1 MTAPPMTALSRAAL
15 SSGAIVARHAELTVR
30 PVEILQIG
38 EGVFLRGFVD
48 WMVDVANEK
57 GVFGGGVAV
66 AAPRRHD
73 HPPALA
79 AQEGLYTVLLRGREN
94 GADVDERRVVAAVQ
108 AALDPYADWSEMLR
122 LAASPALRFLVSN
135 TTEAGIVDVPEAY
148 DAAACPDSFPAKVA
162 ALLKARFD
170 ALGGAAAPG
179 LIVLPCELIEGNG
192 ATLRRIVLDHAKRWG
207 FDAASVAWIGDRCRF
222 FDTLVDR
229 IVPGFPR
236 VEAEGLFA
244 EWGYR
249 DPLAIVAEPFHLWVI
264 EAPTEI
270 AEALPLGKAGANVVW
285 TDDIRPYRERKVR
298 LLNGT
303 HTASALAAFL
313 AGLDTVGEMV
323 ADPQFSRALHR
334 IVFDEIA
341 PYAPLPETERL
352 GYARSVLERF
362 ANPFIRHELISIAF
376 NSVSK
381 WRVRILPTIRDA
393 LADGKRAPPLLA
405 FSLAALLWFYR
416 GRKEGE
422 DFLGRRRQGD
432 YPIRDEPHV
441 LAIVSEAWALEPAV
455 GSGAVAARLM
465 ADQRLWG
472 ADLTAIG
479 NLAAEALASFEAI
492 ERRGVRAAL
501 ELRLAS
507 AGA

>member
-1 MTAPPMTALSRAAL
+1 MTALSRAAL
-15 SSGAIVARHAELTVR
+15 SSGAIVVRHADPASR
-30 PVEILQIG
+30 PIEILQIG
-38 EGVFLRGFVD
+38 EGVFMRGFVD

-57 GVFGGGVAV
+57 GVYGGGVVV

-73 HPPALA
+73 HPPALQ
-79 AQEGLYTVLLRGREN
+79 AQEGLYTVLLRGRDN
-94 GADVDERRVVAAVQ
+94 GADVAERRVVATVQ
-108 AALDPYADWSEMLR
+108 AAFDPYAQWAEMLR
-122 LAASPALRFLVSN
+122 LAASPALKFLISN

-148 DAAACPDSFPAKVA
+148 DPKACPESFPAKVA
-162 ALLKARFD
+162 CLLKARFD
-170 ALGGAAAPG
+170 ALGGPAAPG
-179 LIVLPCELIEGNG
+179 LIVLPCELIENNG
-192 ATLRRIVLDHAKRWG
+192 ATLRRIVMAHAERWS
-207 FDAASVAWIGDRCRF
+207 FDAAAVAWIANACPF
-222 FDTLVDR
+222 YDTLVDR

-236 VEAEGLFA
+236 DEAESLFA

-264 EAPTEI
+264 EAPAEV
-270 AEALPLGKAGANVVW
+270 AEALPLARAGANVLW
-285 TDDIRPYRERKVR
+285 TEDIRPYRERKVR

-323 ADPQFSRALHR
+323 ADPQFSRALNR

-341 PYAPLPETERL
+341 PYVPLPEAERL

-362 ANPFIRHELISIAF
+362 GNPFIRHELISIAF

-381 WRVRILPTIRDA
+381 WRVRILPTIRET
-393 LADGKRAPPLLA
+393 LTDGKSASPLLS

-422 DFLGRRRQGD
+422 GFVGKRAKGN

-441 LAIVSEAWALEPAV
+441 LAIVAEAWALEPAI
-455 GSGAVAARLM
+455 GAGAVAARLM
-465 ADQRLWG
+465 SDRRLWG
-472 ADLTAIG
+472 ADLTTIG
-479 NLAAEALASFEAI
+479 NLATEALASFEAI
-492 ERRGVRAAL
+492 ERHGVRAAL
-501 ELRLAS
+501 EDRLS
-507 AGA
+507 PAGAG

>member
-1 MTAPPMTALSRAAL
+1 MTALSRAAL
-15 SSGAIVARHAELTVR
+15 ASGAIAARHGEPSSR

-38 EGVFLRGFVD
+38 EGVFMRGFVD

-57 GVFGGGVAV
+57 GVYAGGVVV

-73 HPPALA
+73 HPPALQ
-79 AQEGLYTVLLRGREN
+79 AQEGLYTVLLRGRED
-94 GADVDERRVVAAVQ
+94 GADVAERRVVTTVQ
-108 AALDPYADWSEMLR
+108 AALDPYAQWDIMLR
-122 LAASPALRFLVSN
+122 LAASPALKFVISN

-148 DAAACPDSFPAKVA
+148 EPATCPDSFPAKVA

-170 ALGGAAAPG
+170 GLGGSTAPG

-192 ATLRRIVLDHAKRWG
+192 ATLRRIVLAHAERWR
-207 FDAASVAWIGDRCRF
+207 FDAACVAWIANACRF
-222 FDTLVDR
+222 YDTLVDR

-236 VEAEGLFA
+236 DEAEGLFA

-249 DPLAIVAEPFHLWVI
+249 DPLAIVAEPFHIWVI
-264 EAPTEI
+264 EAPADV
-270 AEALPLGKAGANVVW
+270 AEALPLGNAGVNVVW
-285 TDDIRPYRERKVR
+285 TDNILPYRERKVR

-303 HTASALAAFL
+303 HTSSALAAFL

-323 ADPQFSRALHR
+323 ADPQFSRALNR
-334 IVFDEIA
+334 IVYEEIA
-341 PYAPLPETERL
+341 PYVPLPEAERL

-381 WRVRILPTIRDA
+381 WRVRLLPTIRET
-393 LADGKRAPPLLA
+393 LADGKTAPPLLS
-405 FSLAALLWFYR
+405 FSLAALLKFYR

-422 DFLGRRRQGD
+422 GFAGRRAKGD

-441 LAIVSEAWALEPAV
+441 LAIMAEAWALEPAI
-455 GSGAVAARLM
+455 GSAAVAAKLM

-472 ADLTAIG
+472 ADLTTIG

-492 ERRGVRAAL
+492 ERHGVRAAL
-501 ELRLAS
+501 ERRLAS
-507 AGA
+507 A